1 MLTTSPTPV
10 LNLAAAAPELLL
22 AIGALALLMVGV
34 FRQNQAG
41 ALLVHWLTVGLLT
54 LAGIAAFLGGGDTQY
69 AFGGVFVSDGV
80 SRFAK
85 VFIFFG
91 TAIILILSRQY
102 MQRAKLL
109 IFEFP
114 VLVALAALGMAM
126 MVSSADLIALYMG
139 LELQSLSL
147 YVLASFRR
155 DSVRSTEAGLKYF
168 VLGALSSGLLLFGA
182 SFVYGATVS
191 TEFVVIAERIAEGE
205 PNVGLVIGLAF
216 VLAGLAFKI
225 SAAPFHMW
233 TPDVYEGAPTPI
245 TAFMATAPKMAA
257 AVLMVR
263 VLYDGF
269 GPTMVPEW
277 QQIVSFL
284 AAASMLVGSIAAIGQ
299 TDIKRLMA
307 YSSIGH
313 MGFALVGMAAGTE
326 AGATSVLVYLAIYM
340 TMNLGVFAYILT
352 MRRNDVAMTKI
363 SDLSGLWQRDGFSAL
378 CLTVLMFSLAGIPP
392 LAGFWAKWYTFGAA
406 VEAGL
411 IWLLVIATVA
421 AVISAFYYLRLV
433 KIMVFDEAAEG
444 FDGPMGGEFRAVLG
458 LSAAVMILFVI
469 GGLGVTEMAAD
480 AATIYAR

>member
-1 MLTTSPTPV
+1 MTPLNQDS
-10 LNLAAAAPELLL
+10 LNLLAAAPEFIL
-22 AIGALALLMVGV
+22 AAGALALLMLGV
-34 FRQNQAG
+34 FRQNPAG
-41 ALLVHWLTVGLLT
+41 AMLVHWLTVALLAV
-54 LAGIAAFLGGGDTQY
+54 AGIAAYMGGGDAQY

-91 TAIILILSRQY
+91 TAIVLVLSREY
-102 MQRAKLL
+102 MLRARIM

-114 VLVALAALGMAM
+114 VLVALAALGMSM

-139 LELQSLSL
+139 LELQSLAL

-182 SFVYGATVS
+182 SFVYGAAVS
-191 TEFVVIAERIAEGE
+191 THFADIAAVVASGE
-205 PNVGLVIGLAF
+205 MNVAMVIGLAF
-216 VLAGLAFKI
+216 MLAGMAFKI

-233 TPDVYEGAPTPI
+233 TPDVYEGAPTPV
-245 TAFMATAPKMAA
+245 TAFFATAPKMAA

-269 GPTMVPEW
+269 GEAAVPDW
-277 QQIVSFL
+277 QMIVAFL
-284 AAASMLVGSIAAIGQ
+284 AAASMLVGSVAAIGQ

-326 AGATSVLVYLAIYM
+326 AGARSVLVYLAVYM
-340 TMNLGVFAYILT
+340 IMNLGVFAYILT
-352 MRRNDVAMTKI
+352 MRRNGVAMTRI
-363 SDLSGLWQRDGFSAL
+363 GDLAGLWQRDNFSAL
-378 CLTVLMFSLAGIPP
+378 CLTILMFSLAGIPP

-406 VEAGL
+406 AEAGL

-421 AVISAFYYLRLV
+421 AVISAFYYLRLI
-433 KIMVFDEAAEG
+433 KIMIFDDAVDG

-458 LSAAVMILFVI
+458 LSAAVMLLFVI
-469 GGLGVTEMAAD
+469 GGLGITEMAAD
-480 AATIYAR
+480 AAAIYAR

>member
-1 MLTTSPTPV
+1 MTPLNQDS
-10 LNLAAAAPELLL
+10 LNLLAAAPELLL
-22 AIGALALLMVGV
+22 ALGALTLLMVGV
-34 FRQNQAG
+34 FRQTIAG
-41 ALLVHWLTVGLLT
+41 AMLVHWLTIALLCA
-54 LAGIAAFLGGGDTQY
+54 AGILAWIGGGDTQY

-91 TAIILILSRQY
+91 TAVILLLSREY
-102 MQRAKLL
+102 MLRAQMM
-109 IFEFP
+109 IFEYP

-139 LELQSLSL
+139 LELQSLAL

-191 TEFVVIAERIAEGE
+191 TDFTRIAEVVALGE
-205 PNVGLVIGLAF
+205 TNVGLIIGLAF

-233 TPDVYEGAPTPI
+233 TPDVYEGAPTPV
-245 TAFMATAPKMAA
+245 TAFFATAPKMAA

-269 GPTMVPEW
+269 GPEAVPDW
-277 QQIVSFL
+277 QQIVAFL

-326 AGATSVLVYLAIYM
+326 AGARSVLVYLAVYM
-340 TMNLGVFAYILT
+340 VMNLGVFAYILT
-352 MRRNDVAMTKI
+352 MRRNDMAVTKI
-363 SDLSGLWQRDGFSAL
+363 GDLAGLWQRDGFSAL
-378 CLTVLMFSLAGIPP
+378 CLTILMFSLAGIPP

-411 IWLLVIATVA
+411 IWLLVIATIA

-433 KIMVFDEAAEG
+433 KIMVFDEAADA
-444 FDGPMGGEFRAVLG
+444 FDGPMGGEFRVVLG
-458 LSAAVMILFVI
+458 LSAAVMVLFVI
-469 GGLGVTEMAAD
+469 GGLGITEMAAD